1 MRRNTGAA
9 ARDPDAGEFPMTA
22 TAGLDTFD
30 TTVQET
36 NLWLKSMM
44 HELRIDDGAL
54 AWTLL
59 GAALHALR
67 DRLQPQSAAH
77 LGAQL
82 PMLIRGLYYEHWSTA
97 ANNPNKERHKAQFLQ
112 HLAAGLP
119 PDAAVD
125 PERAVR
131 AVFGVMR
138 EKIDQG
144 EVAKLVKMLPRE
156 LRGLWEAE

>member
-1 MRRNTGAA
+1 MV
-9 ARDPDAGEFPMTA
+9 A

-36 NLWLKSMM
+36 NLWLKSLMD
-44 HELRIDDGAL
+44 ELGIDDGAL

-59 GAALHALR
+59 GAVLHALR
-67 DRLQPQSAAH
+67 DRVQPQSAAH

-82 PMLIRGLYYEHWSTA
+82 PMLIRGLYYEHWPVA
-97 ANNPNKERHKAQFLQ
+97 ATPTKERHKAQFLQ
-112 HLAAGLP
+112 HLAAALP
-119 PDAAVD
+119 PAAAAD
-125 PERAVR
+125 PERVAS

-144 EVAKLVKMLPRE
+144 EVAKLVKMLPSE
-156 LRGLWEAE
+156 LRGLWGAE

>member
-1 MRRNTGAA
+1 MV
-9 ARDPDAGEFPMTA
+9 A

-44 HELRIDDGAL
+44 QELRIDDGAL

-82 PMLIRGLYYEHWSTA
+82 PMLIRGLYYERWSAA
-97 ANNPNKERHKAQFLQ
+97 ANHPNKDRHKAQFLQ
-112 HLAAGLP
+112 HLAAELP
-119 PDAAVD
+119 PSASVD
-125 PERAVR
+125 PERTAR

-138 EKIDQG
+138 EKIDPG
-144 EVAKLVKMLPRE
+144 EVAKLVGTLPRE
-156 LRGLWEAE
+156 LRGLWGAE